1 MIPVESLLDY
11 AAIYWF
17 GVYVILVIA
26 ALGNTV
32 SSLDDLFVDLAYW
45 TWRAYRSLII
55 RRMHRRLTAEELS
68 ESPQKPIAI
77 LVPAW
82 DEANVIGHMLALAV
96 RNFEYDNYRIYVGT
110 YPNDPETQ
118 AEVDR
123 VAAQTDKVRK
133 VVTRLP
139 GPTSKA
145 DALNHCLEA
154 AFRDE
159 QESGAEYAAFVLH
172 DSEDVVHRLE
182 LRLFNY
188 LIPRKDLVQLP
199 VFSLER
205 EWWQMTGG
213 HYQDEFAE
221 VHSKDLV
228 VREWLAGQVP
238 SAGVGTGFSRRAIL
252 ALLEDSDGEVFDESS
267 LTEDYEISFRLKHH
281 GGNMKE
287 IFVRFPI
294 EVVEERR
301 NLFGTK
307 RRVRRPEW
315 VAVREYFP
323 DDFWAAVRQKAR
335 WLTGIVFQ
343 GSRRIGWRGA
353 FALRYFLMR
362 DRKALFTNLVNMM
375 GYFVLANAL
384 AMAAY
389 SAAFKDGFAFPP
401 LVIPYGPLW
410 WLLLLNG
417 LFLLNRVVHRVWFT
431 WMVYGPYAALM
442 SVPRQ
447 VWGNFINFFACLRAI
462 RRVIRAARGRQTLD
476 WEKTSHA
483 FPGAEELKVL
493 SRRSKD
499 LAS

>member
-1 MIPVESLLDY
+1 MIGAEWTLDLL
-11 AAIYWF
+11 AAYWF
-17 GVYVILVIA
+17 GVYVILVLA
-26 ALGNTV
+26 AIGNIL
-32 SSLDDLFVDLAYW
+32 SSLDDLFVDLTYW
-45 TWRAYRSLII
+45 IWRLYRGLIV
-55 RRMHRRLTAEELS
+55 RPRHDRLTVAELRRN
-68 ESPQKPIAI
+68 PQQPIAI

-82 DEANVIGHMLALAV
+82 DEANVIGHMLDLAV
-96 RNFEYDNYRIYVGT
+96 SSFDYDRYRIYVGT

-118 AEVDR
+118 EAVDR
-123 VAAQTDKVRK
+123 VAADSPNVRK
-133 VVTRLP
+133 VVTRNP

-154 AFRDE
+154 AFQDE
-159 QESGAEYAAFVLH
+159 ADSGEAYAAFVLH
-172 DSEDVVHRLE
+172 DAEDVVHPLE
-182 LRLFNY
+182 MLLFNH

-238 SAGVGTGFSRRAIL
+238 SAGVGTAFSRRAIL

-267 LTEDYEISFRLKHH
+267 LTEDYEISFRLKRRQ
-281 GGNMKE
+281 MTE

-294 EVVEERR
+294 EIEVTRR
-301 NLFGTK
+301 NILGTP
-307 RRVRRPEW
+307 RQQCRPEW

-323 DDFWAAVRQKAR
+323 DAFWSAVRQKAR

-362 DRKALFTNLVNMM
+362 DRKALFTNLVNML
-375 GYFVLANAL
+375 GYFVLINAV
-384 AMAAY
+384 AMSVYEALVPD
-389 SAAFKDGFAFPP
+389 SIQLPP

-410 WLLLLNG
+410 WLLLANG
-417 LFLLNRVVHRVWFT
+417 LFLLNRILHRIWFT
-431 WMVYGPYAALM
+431 WTVYGPYAAIL

-447 VWGNFINFFACLRAI
+447 VWGNFINFFACVRAI
-462 RRVIRAARGRQTLD
+462 RRVIASVRGKQKLD
-476 WEKTSHA
+476 WEKTSHS
-483 FPGAEELKVL
+483 FPGAEQMKI
-493 SRRSKD
+493 RSKRMGE
-499 LAS
+499 LRP